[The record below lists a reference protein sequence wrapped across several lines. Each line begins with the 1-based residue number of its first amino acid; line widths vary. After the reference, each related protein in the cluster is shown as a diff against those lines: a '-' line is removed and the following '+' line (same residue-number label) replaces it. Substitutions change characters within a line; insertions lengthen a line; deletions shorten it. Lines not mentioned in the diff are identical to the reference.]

1 MQQRFNGVQ
10 PTPYE
15 PSTCLYTMS
24 ADYQMVLDRLGYHNV
39 AIFTGASGRGFKFT
53 PLFGRILV
61 DLATTGQ
68 TYYDIIPF
76 SIRRPGIIKR

>member
-1 MQQRFNGVQ
+1 MFEFG
-10 PTPYE
+10 
-15 PSTCLYTMS
+15 
-24 ADYQMVLDRLGYHNV
+24 
-39 AIFTGASGRGFKFT
+39 GFKFT

-68 TYYDIIPF
+68 TYYDITPF